1 MKVEIRDITKEE
13 AVPYGDNADIV
24 LAERKAVVFTDD
36 AGNTGKLYMKEE
48 DVELLGEQYIAE
60 NSKMEYSEVCKEWFP
75 SVSWNAYKNDQTRN
89 PPKTI
94 DVEFVCDMDG
104 ECTEIWRRLDTGGYL
119 MRKLC
124 NEPFARWLTATNA
137 VPRGWTGTASA
148 RTSRFGMGRRR
159 KPSSTMTGTEP
170 LHTTARSI
178 RISKKENKK

>member
-60 NSKMEYSEVCKEWFP
+60 NSKMEYSEVCKEWSP

-89 PPKTI
+89 P
-94 DVEFVCDMDG
+94 
-104 ECTEIWRRLDTGGYL
+104 L
-119 MRKLC
+119 MSSS
-124 NEPFARWLTATNA
+124 FATWMANAQKSGADSTPAATSCGNFATN
-137 VPRGWTGTASA
+137 
-148 RTSRFGMGRRR
+148 
-159 KPSSTMTGTEP
+159 
-170 LHTTARSI
+170 RSLVG
-178 RISKKENKK
+178 